1 MKRIIFFLFF
11 SLVLTYNITGQEAGQ
26 NLADFNL
33 SGFSDKG
40 KKSWEISGKSADI
53 FSEIVKI
60 KDLTARLYRDEE
72 DIELKAKEADFNKT
86 SGFLNLKNDVLITT
100 TKGATL
106 TTKTLSW
113 DRTQQ
118 IISTKDRVDIQRE
131 NIIASALGAFA
142 QTDLKKVNLEKAVS
156 VQINPKDSD
165 VSNFESNKITITC
178 DGPMEIDYEKNIAIF
193 YNNVK
198 VVKEDIQIYSDRLD
212 VVFIKNTPK
221 AEQATNTYS
230 TQIKNIIAS
239 GNVRI
244 IKGDN
249 VSFSNEAIY
258 EPQDKK
264 IILKG
269 SPRLIIYPKE
279 EELNAASGDKRSY

>member
-1 MKRIIFFLFF
+1 MRLIILFLFF
-11 SLVLTYNITGQEAGQ
+11 SLGLSYNIRGQEAEQ

-106 TTKTLSW
+106 TTDTLNW

-118 IISTKDRVDIQRE
+118 IISTKDRVDIQRD

-178 DGPMEIDYEKNIAIF
+178 DGPMEIDYDKNNAIF

-198 VVKEDIQIYSDRLD
+198 VVKEDIQIYSDRLE
-212 VVFIKNTPK
+212 VYFSKETIKTG
-221 AEQATNTYS
+221 QTTNPE

-244 IKGDN
+244 IRGDN
-249 VSFSNEAIY
+249 VSFSQEAIY

-279 EELNAASGDKRSY
+279 EELNAASGN

>member
-1 MKRIIFFLFF
+1 MRLIILFLFF
-11 SLVLTYNITGQEAGQ
+11 SLGLSYNIRGQEAEQ

-72 DIELKAKEADFNKT
+72 DVQLQAKEADFNKT

-106 TTKTLSW
+106 TTDTLNW

-118 IISTKDRVDIQRE
+118 IISTKDRVDIQRD

-165 VSNFESNKITITC
+165 VSNLESNKITITC
-178 DGPMEIDYEKNIAIF
+178 DGPMEIDYDKNNAIF

-198 VVKEDIQIYSDRLD
+198 VVKEDIQIYSDRLE
-212 VVFIKNTPK
+212 VYFSKETIKTG
-221 AEQATNTYS
+221 QTTNPE

-244 IKGDN
+244 IRGDN
-249 VSFSNEAIY
+249 VSFSQEAIY

-279 EELNAASGDKRSY
+279 EELNAASGN

>member
-1 MKRIIFFLFF
+1 MRLIILFLFF
-11 SLVLTYNITGQEAGQ
+11 SLGLSYNIRGQEAEQ

-106 TTKTLSW
+106 TTDTLNW

-118 IISTKDRVDIQRE
+118 IISTKDRVDIQRD

-178 DGPMEIDYEKNIAIF
+178 DGPMEIDYDKNNAIF

-198 VVKEDIQIYSDRLD
+198 VVKEDIQIYSDRLE
-212 VVFIKNTPK
+212 VYFLKETIKTG
-221 AEQATNTYS
+221 QTTNPE

-244 IKGDN
+244 IRGDN
-249 VSFSNEAIY
+249 VSFSQEAIY

-279 EELNAASGDKRSY
+279 EELNAASGN

>member
-1 MKRIIFFLFF
+1 MRLAILSLLFLLIL
-11 SLVLTYNITGQEAGQ
+11 SYNISGQEAEQ

-86 SGFLNLKNDVLITT
+86 SGFLNLKNDVVITT

-106 TTKTLSW
+106 TTDTLNW
-113 DRTQQ
+113 DRTKQ
-118 IISTKDRVDIQRE
+118 IISTKDRVDIQRQ

-165 VSNFESNKITITC
+165 ILNSNNKITITC

-198 VVKEDIQIYSDRLD
+198 VVKEDIQIYSERLE
-212 VVFIKNTPK
+212 VYFLKEK
-221 AEQATNTYS
+221 AETTKLQN
-230 TQIKNIIAS
+230 QIKNIIAS

-249 VSFSNEAIY
+249 ISFSQEAIY
-258 EPQDKK
+258 EPEEKK
-264 IILKG
+264 LILKG
-269 SPRLIIYPKE
+269 SPRLIIYPE
-279 EELNAASGDKRSY
+279 EEEINATFGNQGPH

>member
-1 MKRIIFFLFF
+1 MRLAILSLLFL
-11 SLVLTYNITGQEAGQ
+11 LILRYNISGQEAEQ

-86 SGFLNLKNDVLITT
+86 SGFLNLKNDVVITT

-106 TTKTLSW
+106 TTDTLNW
-113 DRTQQ
+113 DRTKQ
-118 IISTKDRVDIQRE
+118 IISTKDRVDIQRQ

-165 VSNFESNKITITC
+165 ILNSNNKITITC

-198 VVKEDIQIYSDRLD
+198 VVKEDIQIYSDRLE
-212 VVFIKNTPK
+212 VYFLKEK
-221 AEQATNTYS
+221 AETTKLQN
-230 TQIKNIIAS
+230 QIKSIIAS

-249 VSFSNEAIY
+249 ISFSQEAIY
-258 EPQDKK
+258 EPEEKK
-264 IILKG
+264 LILKG
-269 SPRLIIYPKE
+269 SPRLIIYPE
-279 EELNAASGDKRSY
+279 EEEINATFGNQGPH

>member
-1 MKRIIFFLFF
+1 MRLAILSLLFLLIL
-11 SLVLTYNITGQEAGQ
+11 SYNISGQEAEQ

-86 SGFLNLKNDVLITT
+86 SGFLNLKNDVVITT

-106 TTKTLSW
+106 TTDTLNW
-113 DRTQQ
+113 DRTKQ
-118 IISTKDRVDIQRE
+118 IISTKDRVDIQRQ

-165 VSNFESNKITITC
+165 ILNSNNKITITC

-198 VVKEDIQIYSDRLD
+198 VVKEDIQIYSDRLE
-212 VVFIKNTPK
+212 VYFLKEK
-221 AEQATNTYS
+221 AETTKLQN
-230 TQIKNIIAS
+230 QIKNIIAS

-249 VSFSNEAIY
+249 ISFSQEAIY
-258 EPQDKK
+258 EPEEKK
-264 IILKG
+264 LILKG
-269 SPRLIIYPKE
+269 SPRLIIYPE
-279 EELNAASGDKRSY
+279 EEEINATFGNQGPH

>member
-1 MKRIIFFLFF
+1 
-11 SLVLTYNITGQEAGQ
+11 
-26 NLADFNL
+26 
-33 SGFSDKG
+33 
-40 KKSWEISGKSADI
+40 
-53 FSEIVKI
+53 
-60 KDLTARLYRDEE
+60 
-72 DIELKAKEADFNKT
+72 
-86 SGFLNLKNDVLITT
+86 
-100 TKGATL
+100 
-106 TTKTLSW
+106 
-113 DRTQQ
+113 
-118 IISTKDRVDIQRE
+118 
-131 NIIASALGAFA
+131 
-142 QTDLKKVNLEKAVS
+142 
-156 VQINPKDSD
+156 
-165 VSNFESNKITITC
+165 
-178 DGPMEIDYEKNIAIF
+178 MEIDYEKNIAIF